1 MAITVFSKPHC
12 VQCTA
17 TIRKL
22 DALGLAYRYVD
33 VTEDLDTACR
43 LRTEGHRQMPVVE
56 ADGEVWSGYQPEL
69 LEKLRGRDDRP

>member
-1 MAITVFSKPHC
+1 MITVFSKPNC

-17 TIRKL
+17 TTRKL

-33 VTEDLDTACR
+33 VTEDLDAACR
-43 LRTEGHRQMPVVE
+43 LRAEGHRQMPVVE

-69 LEKLRGRDDRP
+69 LAKIRR